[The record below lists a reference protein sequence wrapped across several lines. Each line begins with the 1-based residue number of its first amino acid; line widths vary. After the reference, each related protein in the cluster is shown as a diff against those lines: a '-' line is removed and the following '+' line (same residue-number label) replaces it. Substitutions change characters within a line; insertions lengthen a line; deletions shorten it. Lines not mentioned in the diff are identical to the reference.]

1 MGYRE
6 LEAVVRRVAA
16 VIIAETGIP
25 KVRPGRHEVWLTFV
39 RRSGTSEERLM
50 PGRKD
55 VHSVMTGQELVHAV
69 AESIVL
75 TVFGA
80 EIQLV
85 DHLPNVR
92 LRLLDRRA
100 ELHLPGAP
108 PLDQDGQVWLRVTVR
123 RSEPGLLE
131 RLFGVRADAG

>member
-1 MGYRE
+1 MI
-6 LEAVVRRVAA
+6 RRVAA

-25 KVRPGRHEVWLTFV
+25 KVRPGRHEIWLTFV
-39 RRSGTSEERLM
+39 RRTGTSEERVM
-50 PGRKD
+50 PGRRD
-55 VHSVMTGQELVHAV
+55 VRSVMTGQELAHAV

-75 TVFGA
+75 TVFGG
-80 EIQLV
+80 EIQVV
-85 DHLPNVR
+85 DQLPNVK

-100 ELHLPGAP
+100 DLHLPGAP

-131 RLFGVRADAG
+131 RLFGPRVHTG